1 MKNKKLIKNNI
12 DEIITILTELKK
24 DINKIKDEEITE
36 NISKKIIE
44 LTGNAYDIKTDM
56 MIYED
61 LKDDYFN
68 SYLMEYFK

>member
-1 MKNKKLIKNNI
+1 MKYKKLIKNNI

-44 LTGNAYDIKTDM
+44 LTGNTYDIKTDM